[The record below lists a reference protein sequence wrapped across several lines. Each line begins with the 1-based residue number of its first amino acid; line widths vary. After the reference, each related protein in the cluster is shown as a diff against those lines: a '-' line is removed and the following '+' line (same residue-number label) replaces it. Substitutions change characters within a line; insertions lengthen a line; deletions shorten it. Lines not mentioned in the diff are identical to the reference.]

1 MKEISSCA
9 LAFVAKY
16 GTNGDIMYG
25 TPSVGEVVTMDLFY
39 QESVMDNNRAI
50 YVSVDMLMFQTL

>member
-25 TPSVGEVVTMDLFY
+25 TPIVGEVVTMDLFY
-39 QESVMDNNRAI
+39 QESVMVNNRAMCQLI
-50 YVSVDMLMFQTL
+50 C